1 VYELPNSPLK
11 VPPWPLTPLPS
22 HPVESTDD
30 ETDIYEAFPSLSHLE
45 HGGNEAQTIP
55 KDPSSFADLAD
66 HPSDLMKV

>member
-1 VYELPNSPLK
+1 VYELLDSPLG
-11 VPPWPLTPLPS
+11 VPPWPLIPLPS
-22 HPVESTDD
+22 HPVGSVDD
-30 ETDIYEAFPSLSHLE
+30 EADIYEAFSSLSHLE